1 VLDDSRIVM
10 NTESVKATKFAT
22 QLDEAVL
29 RRLRRYAREQGR
41 SISRIVNEAVAAYL
55 DRAEVRPAFRRA
67 VEDVLDE
74 NRELLE
80 RLAR

>member
-1 VLDDSRIVM
+1 M
-10 NTESVKATKFAT
+10 NSCEVKSTKFAT

-29 RRLRRYAREQGR
+29 RRLRRFAREQDR
-41 SISRIVNEAVAAYL
+41 SISRIVTEAVAEYL

-67 VEDVLDE
+67 AEEVLDE

>member
-1 VLDDSRIVM
+1 MKS
-10 NTESVKATKFAT
+10 TKFAT

-29 RRLRRYAREQGR
+29 RRLRRFARDQDR
-41 SISRIVNEAVAAYL
+41 SISRIVSEAVAEYL

-67 VEDVLDE
+67 ADEVLEE